1 MLANRYAVVTST
13 IALVIAIGGG
23 TAYAADLVT
32 SRDILDGGVH
42 RADLHADAVTSA
54 KVADGSLTG
63 RDLRAGS
70 LPAGPA
76 GATGPAGP
84 AGPAGSAGTAGPGPT
99 YAYVDRVVSIP
110 FNPIRP
116 VVLHEL
122 ACPVG
127 SHILAGYLVSI
138 TDPTA
143 FSGEIGLPKE
153 ADGISVWVVGLRN
166 DGIATGSATFR
177 LICAT

>member
-1 MLANRYAVVTST
+1 
-13 IALVIAIGGG
+13 
-23 TAYAADLVT
+23 VT

-42 RADLHADAVTSA
+42 RADLHAGAVTSA

-76 GATGPAGP
+76 
-84 AGPAGSAGTAGPGPT
+84 